1 MKQVLG
7 EGVVGHELGDEQ
19 ALVAVAA
26 VADQVRHPPVE
37 QAPHPLGLLL
47 QPNQTDRQKP
57 ARPEA
62 PQFRES
68 DGRAALA
75 HRELLGVGPR
85 ELGELLH
92 GNRARRRAAAALEL
106 APVDEVG
113 RLLAALG
120 DDVPGREP
128 ARGRA
133 EVRQGE
139 LRERRDIPTPA
150 AARAGRGRGPVRVRG
165 RAVRRRWRRRAVPGR
180 LPRRVGP
187 RPRPRPE
194 RGAAATHQV

>member
-1 MKQVLG
+1 VKQVLG

-26 VADQVRHPPVE
+26 VADEVRHPPVA
-37 QAPHPLGLLL
+37 QGPHALGLL
-47 QPNQTDRQKP
+47 
-57 ARPEA
+57 
-62 PQFRES
+62 
-68 DGRAALA
+68 
-75 HRELLGVGPR
+75 RELLGVGPR

-120 DDVPGREP
+120 DDVLGREP

-139 LRERRDIPTPA
+139 LRERRNIPAA

-194 RGAAATHQV
+194 RGAAATHLV